1 MASIVNGENEVAKC
15 TFCNE
20 FYGYYLFDNL
30 CSECLFK
37 NNSEKYLELFSKKY
51 LGPHT
56 QSYLYN
62 YVFKNKI
69 PSNSIFYNS
78 LKNMFYSGTI
88 LEKGL
93 LKSWLNHVKNNSNY
107 LGISV
112 NQAIELTNTYLV
124 SPSLN
129 LDKETKCDLQ
139 HIVGGLILDH
149 WNIDKN
155 SGKLGS
161 ASCYYFSEKNQLKY
175 GTSIEPSA
183 AFSNLTSGEYQQWLK
198 FSRLNSKYA

>member
-1 MASIVNGENEVAKC
+1 
-15 TFCNE
+15 
-20 FYGYYLFDNL
+20 
-30 CSECLFK
+30 
-37 NNSEKYLELFSKKY
+37 
-51 LGPHT
+51 
-56 QSYLYN
+56 
-62 YVFKNKI
+62 
-69 PSNSIFYNS
+69 
-78 LKNMFYSGTI
+78 MFYSGTI

-155 SGKLGS
+155 SGKL
-161 ASCYYFSEKNQLKY
+161 AQLHVITLAKKSIKY
-175 GTSIEPSA
+175 GIIHRT
-183 AFSNLTSGEYQQWLK
+183 
-198 FSRLNSKYA
+198 